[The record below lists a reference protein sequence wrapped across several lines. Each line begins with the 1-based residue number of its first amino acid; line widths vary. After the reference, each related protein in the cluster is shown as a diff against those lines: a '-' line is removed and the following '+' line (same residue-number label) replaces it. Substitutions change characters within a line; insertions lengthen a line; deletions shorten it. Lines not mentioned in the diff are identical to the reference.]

1 MGDNSN
7 FLNYKRK
14 IFTAT
19 PLSTKPNTFILFHLI
34 DKRACNYLKCDPSY
48 LCGRVAQRNIDVLS
62 AEKGERCRTTCRTNG
77 LDGLPREY
85 VHTRMNVH
93 GGGGRRGKG
102 GHNGKHSLHITVN
115 GQSSIQKAKLMK
127 NKKTKKNGLIT

>member
-1 MGDNSN
+1 MLMGDNSN

-93 GGGGRRGKG
+93 GGGDVGVKEDIMGNI
-102 GHNGKHSLHITVN
+102 HFTL
-115 GQSSIQKAKLMK
+115 QSTA
-127 NKKTKKNGLIT
+127 NPPFKKPN